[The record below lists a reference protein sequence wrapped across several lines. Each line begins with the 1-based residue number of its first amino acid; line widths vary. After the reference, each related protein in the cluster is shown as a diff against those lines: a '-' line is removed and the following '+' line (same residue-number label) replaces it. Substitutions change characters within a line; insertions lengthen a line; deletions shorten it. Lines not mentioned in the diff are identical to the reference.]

1 MELYNIINI
10 YSSKFVPVFIRV
22 AILFTFIPY
31 LGGPSVPLIARIG
44 LMLSF
49 TLLFMPVVDINPDQ
63 YYALLDAVF
72 IGVAL
77 GLCYRLIASAM
88 EMAAQWISLQMG
100 FGVAGVF
107 NPQFGEVLGPVSL
120 LYSLITLV
128 LFFVLDIH
136 HYFIEAI
143 SLSFNATQ
151 LRYDSIVESIVRFS
165 SVIFPMAFK
174 LSAPVILIH
183 IMINIGM
190 GFLSRAMPQ
199 ANIFFISFPIL
210 ILIGLFVMAISMP
223 LTITVFSNGFINF
236 KDAIKVFLR

>member
-1 MELYNIINI
+1 MINI
-10 YSSKFVPVFIRV
+10 YSTKFIPVFLRV
-22 AILFTFIPY
+22 GILFTFIPY
-31 LGGPSVPLIARIG
+31 LGGTSVPAVARIG
-44 LMLSF
+44 LILAF
-49 TLLFMPVVDINPDQ
+49 TLLFLPVVDINPDQ
-63 YYALLDAVF
+63 YYALYDAIF
-72 IGVAL
+72 IGIAL

-143 SLSFNATQ
+143 SFSFSTTH
-151 LRYDSIVESIVRFS
+151 LRYDNIVESVVRFS
-165 SVIFPMAFK
+165 SIIFPMAFK
-174 LSAPVILIH
+174 IAAPMILIH
-183 IMINIGM
+183 MMINIGM

-199 ANIFFISFPIL
+199 ANIFFISFPVL
-210 ILIGLFVMAISMP
+210 IFIGLFVMAISMP
-223 LTITVFSNGFINF
+223 LTIAVFSNGFINF
-236 KDAIKVFLR
+236 KNAIKVFLR